1 MADRAGTSAT
11 SGPGGSPPPS
21 PASRQAQ
28 FEVIPLPGIAERVL
42 EHLPAGSR
50 VTVTASPAQGL
61 EATLEA
67 ATALAAGGM
76 VAVPHLAARMVEGPD
91 ALERI
96 LERLGGAG
104 IEELF
109 VIAGDATPPAGPYDG
124 ALALLEAIAT
134 AGRGLVVGIGAHP
147 EGHPHADPAAA
158 LELLRRKAEHA
169 SYVATQMLFSP
180 DPLLTWVEQLR
191 VSGIDLPVRPGV
203 AAPASRTRLLRI
215 GTRIGVGRS
224 LRMLTAESS
233 GVRRLLGPGHW
244 DPDPL
249 LDALAAAGLPGL
261 VAPHVFTFN
270 SLAET
275 AAWWQGRIGRT

>member
-1 MADRAGTSAT
+1 M
-11 SGPGGSPPPS
+11 
-21 PASRQAQ
+21 
-28 FEVIPLPGIAERVL
+28 IPLPGIAERVL

-76 VAVPHLAARMVEGPD
+76 VAVPHLAARMVAGPD
-91 ALERI
+91 ALEWI

-124 ALALLEAIAT
+124 ALALLEAIAP
-134 AGRGLVVGIGAHP
+134 AVRGLVVGVGAHP

-180 DPLLTWVEQLR
+180 DPLVSWVEQLR
-191 VSGIDLPVRPGV
+191 EAGIDLPVRPGV

-224 LRMLTAESS
+224 LRMLAAEGS
-233 GVRRLLGPGHW
+233 GVRRLLGPGSW
-244 DPDPL
+244 GPDPL
-249 LDALAAAGLPGL
+249 LDALAAAELPGL
-261 VAPHVFTFN
+261 VGPHVFTFN

-275 AAWWQGRIGRT
+275 AAWWQGRSRRA

>member
-11 SGPGGSPPPS
+11 SGPGGSPPPN

-67 ATALAAGGM
+67 ATALADGGM
-76 VAVPHLAARMVEGPD
+76 VAIPHLAARMVEGPD
-91 ALERI
+91 ALEWI
-96 LERLGGAG
+96 LERLGVAG

-124 ALALLEAIAT
+124 ALTLLEAIAP
-134 AGRGLVVGIGAHP
+134 AGRGLVVGVGAHP

-191 VSGIDLPVRPGV
+191 EAGIDMAVRPGV

-249 LDALAAAGLPGL
+249 LDALAAAELPGL
-261 VAPHVFTFN
+261 AAPHVFTFN

-275 AAWWQGRIGRT
+275 AAWWQGRIGRA